1 MKSIIKFLIISLALL
16 FAFYIIGNTT
26 TVRAEDRVKFYKLGD
41 TLSEQTV
48 KEIIGLYAS
57 GKKAD
62 QMLKTIYCESGYKN
76 IQSNIVSKGER
87 ENSWGLAQINLKWNP
102 QVEKE
107 QALDPHFAIK
117 WMSDNWETT
126 KWYGLNRADNTCNL
140 IYK

>member
-1 MKSIIKFLIISLALL
+1 
-16 FAFYIIGNTT
+16 
-26 TVRAEDRVKFYKLGD
+26 
-41 TLSEQTV
+41 
-48 KEIIGLYAS
+48 
-57 GKKAD
+57 
-62 QMLKTIYCESGYKN
+62 MLKTIYCESGYKN